1 MIGSLG
7 AAPTGGCSRA
17 GCREAATWR
26 IDWRNP
32 KIHSADRVKTWLAC
46 DEHVDYLREFLAAR
60 SFPVRVQAF
69 DESAPDA
76 AAPAPLDEPSGA
88 GGGVA

>member
-7 AAPTGGCSRA
+7 AAPSGGCSRA
-17 GCREAATWR
+17 ECREAATWR

-60 SFPVRVQAF
+60 SFPVRVSAF
-69 DESAPDA
+69 EATDA
-76 AAPAPLDEPSGA
+76 AAAPHDEPSGA

>member
-7 AAPTGGCSRA
+7 AAPAGGCSRA
-17 GCREAATWR
+17 GCRDAATWR
-26 IDWRNP
+26 VDGRNP

-46 DEHVDYLREFLAAR
+46 DEHVDYLREFLATR
-60 SFPVRVQAF
+60 SFPVRVSAF
-69 DESAPDA
+69 EPTDD

>member
-7 AAPTGGCSRA
+7 AAPSGGCSRA
-17 GCREAATWR
+17 ACRESAAWR

-32 KIHSADRVKTWLAC
+32 KIHTADRVKTWLAC

-60 SFPVRVQAF
+60 SFPVRVSAF
-69 DESAPDA
+69 EPMDA

-88 GGGVA
+88 GGGVP